1 MRYIQFIFYAALFLV
16 LLSFAWPLLIGFF
29 IFLFALYVYTKWT
42 LRKVAAQKPKQETY
56 EAVHEKEMPN
66 SNLEEIDLE
75 YEEKE

>member
-29 IFLFALYVYTKWT
+29 IFLLALYLYSKWT
-42 LRKVAAQKPKQETY
+42 LRKVTAQKPMQKTY
-56 EAVHEKEMPN
+56 ETVKEKEMPK
-66 SNLEEIDLE
+66 SDLEVIDLE